1 MTDHTDL
8 FNFIAEP
15 RFAYEIC
22 NEFAITPGVLSRLMV
37 DLRAEGYVKRLVSGR
52 AGARYVRTSK
62 PYTPPKTKA
71 QANEEKGWTTV
82 QARGE
87 RRTFGY
93 IHDRNVTLPKMPE
106 ALQ

>member
-8 FNFIAEP
+8 FDFIAEP

-22 NEFAITPGVLSRLMV
+22 NRFVISPGALSSMMTT
-37 DLRAEGYVKRLVSGR
+37 LRADGYVERLISGR

-71 QANEEKGWTTV
+71 QINEERNWTTV

-87 RRTFGY
+87 HRTFGY

>member
-8 FNFIAEP
+8 FDFISEP

-22 NEFAITPGVLSRLMV
+22 NRFVITPGALSRMMV
-37 DLRAEGYVKRLVSGR
+37 DLRAEGYVERLVSGR

-62 PYTPPKTKA
+62 PYTPPKTKDEI
-71 QANEEKGWTTV
+71 NRERGWTTV
-82 QARGE
+82 
-87 RRTFGY
+87 RTRSEHCTGGY